1 MYSYFWLVSDIS
13 NYVSISVSKNNP
25 GPIQKSKHA
34 VHLHVKNKVQFAF
47 TYVFK
52 MCSKMIYQACIKI
65 RSCREKGYPR
75 FISFFFYHRSIIR
88 FVIKCNCP
96 CIHFPP
102 KVNVNQ
108 ILSLYWYREK

>member
-47 TYVFK
+47 TYIFK
-52 MCSKMIYQACIKI
+52 MCSKMKYFWWKLQKI
-65 RSCREKGYPR
+65 DITLGIDLSPQHEKL
-75 FISFFFYHRSIIR
+75 SFKIQ
-88 FVIKCNCP
+88 V
-96 CIHFPP
+96 
-102 KVNVNQ
+102 
-108 ILSLYWYREK
+108 